1 MVGRTNSRFSK
12 PERAQSTAGGFVA
25 LGAQTREIRYC
36 CPVTS
41 GAPVRH
47 SRVTFPVVG
56 SFPYWMNCDGKGHA
70 AVVSNC
76 CAGENVQLGGAS
88 LPPRLFPTATWNVTV
103 PLSLAPVP
111 GTRVIIPL
119 ASVACMPGLIRA

>member
-47 SRVTFPVVG
+47 STVTFPVVG

-76 CAGENVQLGGAS
+76 CAGENVQLGGAT
-88 LPPRLFPTATWNVTV
+88 L